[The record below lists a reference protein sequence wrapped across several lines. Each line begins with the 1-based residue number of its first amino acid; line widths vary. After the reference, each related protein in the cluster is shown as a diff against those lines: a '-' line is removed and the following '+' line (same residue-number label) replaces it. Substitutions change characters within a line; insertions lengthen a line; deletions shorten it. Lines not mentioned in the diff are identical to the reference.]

1 MFGSRQT
8 LILPVDQLAPVREDL
23 QAALAAS
30 DEHQRPGLEAALRI
44 VEGYSPQDLRRRW
57 VASVLAAAA
66 ADPGAN
72 TVQAVKALRGAV
84 PGLSLADAVA
94 LVREAGTAPGDSTTG
109 NAVKSTHT

>member
-30 DEHQRPGLEAALRI
+30 DERERPGLQAALRV
-44 VEGYSPQDLRRRW
+44 VESYSPQDLRRRW
-57 VASVLAAAA
+57 VAGVLAAAE
-66 ADPGAN
+66 ADPRAN

-84 PGLSLADAVA
+84 PGLSLTDAVA
-94 LVREAGTAPGDSTTG
+94 LVKEAGAAPGDG
-109 NAVKSTHT
+109 AADNAVKSTR